1 MEDKIKQTIT
11 LLKIEINRNTIEV
24 EGFSTLF
31 QVFNISTINKIPKNI
46 KEQAY

>member
-24 EGFSTLF
+24 EGFSTLL
-31 QVFNISTINKIPKNI
+31 QVFNKIPKDK